1 MQKTLFYFSLL
12 LGFGLLTAFAGE
24 KPVVGTFKVAGNCG
38 MCKSRIEQVLAV
50 PGVRAVEW
58 DQQTQLVTVRYMTSK
73 ISLEKLEAL
82 VAASGHDTD
91 KVKANDATYQ
101 ALPSCCHY
109 RKS

>member
-1 MQKTLFYFSLL
+1 MQKTFFYFSLL
-12 LGFGLLTAFAGE
+12 VGFGLFTAFAGE
-24 KPVVGTFKVAGNCG
+24 KPVASTFKVSGNCG

-58 DQQTQLVTVRYMTSK
+58 NQETRLVTVRYMASK
-73 ISLEKLEAL
+73 ITLEKLEAL
-82 VAASGHDTD
+82 VAAAGHDTD